1 MMKKQVGIFNK
12 TTIGNKR
19 NTKHIAFYKKR
30 KEHIV
35 VDGEAIDL
43 ITTVFAI
50 LFHVCYLRL
59 SQKSNDEI
67 FYLRFVI

>member
-1 MMKKQVGIFNK
+1 MVKKQVGIFNK
-12 TTIGNKR
+12 TTIEHKR

-35 VDGEAIDL
+35 VDGAIDL

-50 LFHVCYLRL
+50 LFHVCY
-59 SQKSNDEI
+59 
-67 FYLRFVI
+67 FVKQ